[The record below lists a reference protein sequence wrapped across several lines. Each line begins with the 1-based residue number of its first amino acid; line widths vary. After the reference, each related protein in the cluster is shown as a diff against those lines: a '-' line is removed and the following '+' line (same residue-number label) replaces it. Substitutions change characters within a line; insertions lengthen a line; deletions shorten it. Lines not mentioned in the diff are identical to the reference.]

1 MPYDT
6 SLNSLIHEPTFI
18 NSILSPLVAKVN
30 IVKKLGNIAAHEEIK
45 DFLIKF
51 STIINRTILFLILVL
66 FNFINGDSISTVLLF
81 IFSLNKNI
89 GSNL

>member
-30 IVKKLGNIAAHEEIK
+30 IVKKLGNIAAPEEIK
-45 DFLIKF
+45 DFLIK
-51 STIINRTILFLILVL
+51 
-66 FNFINGDSISTVLLF
+66 
-81 IFSLNKNI
+81 IFYNHQ
-89 GSNL
+89 

>member
-30 IVKKLGNIAAHEEIK
+30 IVRKLGDIAAHEEIK
-45 DFLIKF
+45 GFLIK
-51 STIINRTILFLILVL
+51 
-66 FNFINGDSISTVLLF
+66 
-81 IFSLNKNI
+81 IFYNHQ
-89 GSNL
+89 